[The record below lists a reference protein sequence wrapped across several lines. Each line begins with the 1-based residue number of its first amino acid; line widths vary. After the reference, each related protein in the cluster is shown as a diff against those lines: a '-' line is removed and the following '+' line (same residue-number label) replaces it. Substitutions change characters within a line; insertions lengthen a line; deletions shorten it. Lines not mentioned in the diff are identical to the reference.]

1 MKVITIRIQD
11 DLLKEID
18 SLAKEMGVDRS
29 DVIRMLL
36 MKSLREEK
44 ISRALRMYVNDEVSL
59 ERAAEIAGIP
69 LADFIIELIKRG
81 IIHKRDEDVKNIINI
96 LKRQELL

>member
-96 LKRQELL
+96 LKQQELL